1 MDMLTKHIRTRCE
14 QQGIKERDL
23 EPIIQFGTEA
33 PMVMILAR
41 KDIAQVE
48 WEAKCLVNCVS
59 RLQDVFVAIESE
71 TMKTA
76 FALRFLPLVPQLPA

>member
-23 EPIIQFGTEA
+23 KLIIQFGTEA
-33 PMVMILAR
+33 PMIIILAR
-41 KDIAQVE
+41 KDIVQIE

-59 RLQDVFVAIESE
+59 HLQDVFVVIEGE
-71 TMKTA
+71 TMKTV
-76 FALRFLPLVPQLPA
+76 FALRFSPLVPQLPA